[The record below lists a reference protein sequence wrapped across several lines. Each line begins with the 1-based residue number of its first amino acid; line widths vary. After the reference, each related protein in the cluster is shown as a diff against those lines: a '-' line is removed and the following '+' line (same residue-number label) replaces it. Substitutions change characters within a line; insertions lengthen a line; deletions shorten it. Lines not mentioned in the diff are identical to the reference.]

1 MFDFSYVWVLVSL
14 LSAFF
19 QASRIAVT
27 KQLSFSFSAQ
37 ALTFYV
43 NFASLCITLPL
54 IVWRHNFPLDN
65 PSYLWAVLIGAL
77 LSGLGGW
84 AFNYAIKVS
93 EISIVGPLI
102 TLTPGF
108 VIVIEWLIL
117 GAIPSSMGLL
127 GIALLC
133 IGSYILGLNVLRQ
146 HWYTPFLRLFT
157 NHGSRYA
164 VIASICFAT
173 ASTLGRAAIQLSD
186 PLSFTVMVAMVNP
199 IVLFILF
206 SLLNRNFYREI
217 FGRHARK
224 HVGSLALLGL
234 LFALM
239 RLADQISLSMT
250 LASYAMAV
258 KRMTSVF
265 TVLLGHYLFK
275 EQRVQGKLL
284 GSLIMVVGV
293 WAMIG
298 D

>member
-1 MFDFSYVWVLVSL
+1 MLDFSNAWVLVSL

-19 QASRIAVT
+19 QASRIAVA

-54 IVWRHNFPLDN
+54 IIWHHQFPLDN
-65 PSYLWAVLIGAL
+65 PRYMSAVVVGAV

-108 VIVIEWLIL
+108 VIIIEWLLL
-117 GAIPSSMGLL
+117 GDVPSSMGFL
-127 GIALLC
+127 GIGLLC
-133 IGSYILGLNVLRQ
+133 TGSYILGLNVLKQ
-146 HWYTPFLRLFT
+146 QWYTPFVRLFT

-164 VIASICFAT
+164 VIASLCFAT
-173 ASTLGRAAIQLSD
+173 ASTLGREAIRLSD

-199 IVLFILF
+199 LVLFIIF
-206 SLLNRNFYREI
+206 SVNNRNFYHEV

-224 HVGSLALLGL
+224 HLGSLGLLGL
-234 LFALM
+234 FFALM
-239 RLADQISLSMT
+239 RLADQIALSLT

-258 KRMTSVF
+258 KRMASVF
-265 TVLLGHYLFK
+265 SVLLGHYLFQ
-275 EQRVQGKLL
+275 EQHVPAKLV
-284 GSLIMVVGV
+284 GSIIMVFGV

>member
-1 MFDFSYVWVLVSL
+1 MVEFANAWILVSL

-19 QASRIAVT
+19 QASRIAVA
-27 KQLSFSFSAQ
+27 KQLSFSFSAR

-54 IVWRHNFPLDN
+54 IIWHHQFPLEN
-65 PSYLWAVLIGAL
+65 PRYLSAVLLGAM
-77 LSGLGGW
+77 LSGFGGW

-93 EISIVGPLI
+93 EISLVGPLI

-108 VIVIEWLIL
+108 VVVIEWLLL
-117 GAIPSSMGLL
+117 GDVPSSTGFL

-133 IGSYILGLNVLRQ
+133 TGSYILGLNVLKQR
-146 HWYTPFLRLFT
+146 WYTPFVRLFT

-164 VIASICFAT
+164 VIASLCFAT
-173 ASTLGRAAIQLSD
+173 ASTLGREAIRLSD

-199 IVLFILF
+199 LVLFIIF
-206 SLLNRNFYREI
+206 SLINRHFYREI
-217 FGRHARK
+217 VGRHARK
-224 HVGSLALLGL
+224 HIGSLAMLGVF
-234 LFALM
+234 FALM
-239 RLADQISLSMT
+239 RLADQIALSMT

-265 TVLLGHYLFK
+265 TVLLGYYLFD
-275 EQRVQGKLL
+275 ERHVTAKLL
-284 GSLIMVVGV
+284 GSTIMVLGV

>member
-1 MFDFSYVWVLVSL
+1 MLDFSHAWVLVSL

-19 QASRIAVT
+19 QASRIAVA

-54 IVWRHNFPLDN
+54 IIWHHNFPLDN
-65 PSYLWAVLIGAL
+65 PRYLSAVLIGAL

-117 GAIPSSMGLL
+117 GDIPSSMGFL

-146 HWYTPFLRLFT
+146 RWYTPFLRLFT

-164 VIASICFAT
+164 VIASLCFAT
-173 ASTLGRAAIQLSD
+173 ASTLGRAAIQLR
-186 PLSFTVMVAMVNP
+186 A
-199 IVLFILF
+199 
-206 SLLNRNFYREI
+206 
-217 FGRHARK
+217 
-224 HVGSLALLGL
+224 
-234 LFALM
+234 
-239 RLADQISLSMT
+239 
-250 LASYAMAV
+250 
-258 KRMTSVF
+258 
-265 TVLLGHYLFK
+265 
-275 EQRVQGKLL
+275 
-284 GSLIMVVGV
+284 
-293 WAMIG
+293 
-298 D
+298 

>member
-1 MFDFSYVWVLVSL
+1 MLDFSHAWVLVSL

-19 QASRIAVT
+19 QASRIALA

-37 ALTFYV
+37 VLTFYV

-54 IVWRHNFPLDN
+54 IVWHHNFPLDN
-65 PSYLWAVLIGAL
+65 PRYLSAVLVGAL

-117 GAIPSSMGLL
+117 GDVPSSMGFL

-133 IGSYILGLNVLRQ
+133 TGSYILGLNVLRK
-146 HWYTPFLRLFT
+146 HWYTPFVRLFI

-164 VIASICFAT
+164 VVASICFAT

-186 PLSFTVMVAMVNP
+186 PLSFTVMVAIVNP
-199 IVLFILF
+199 MVLFIMF
-206 SLLNRNFYREI
+206 SLLDHNFYCEV
-217 FGRHARK
+217 FGSHTRK
-224 HVGSLALLGL
+224 YVGSLALLGV

-265 TVLLGHYLFK
+265 TVLLGHYLFN
-275 EQRVQGKLL
+275 ERRVKGKLL
-284 GSLIMVVGV
+284 GSIIMVVGV
-293 WAMIG
+293 WVMIG
-298 D
+298 E